1 MMRSL
6 YSAISG
12 LKNHQIYMDVIGN
25 NIANVN
31 TSGYKKNRT
40 TFSTM
45 LGQNMRAASAPDQE
59 NGAFGGTN
67 GIQIGLG
74 ASLGAVDQIMTQ
86 GSAQY
91 TGKDTDMMI
100 EGEGMFILRL
110 AGEELYTRTGNF
122 SFDKSGNLVEPATG
136 AILQGYDAESYYDE
150 DAGWDE
156 IDADDELINVQFF
169 IGMEHP
175 DDADY
180 KLTSYSIDQNGV
192 VMGVYNNSVDTNEPA
207 MTKPIFRIAL
217 ANFTNE
223 SGLTPDGNNLYTQSR
238 NSGEP
243 DRGYAGN
250 SGRGLVIPKNLE
262 MSNVDLA
269 QEFTDMIV
277 AQRGFQANSRVIT
290 VSDTLLQELIDLK
303 RS

>member
-1 MMRSL
+1 
-6 YSAISG
+6 
-12 LKNHQIYMDVIGN
+12 
-25 NIANVN
+25 VN

-45 LGQNMRAASAPDQE
+45 LGQSMRAASAPDQE
-59 NGAFGGTN
+59 DPPAFGGTN

-74 ASLGAVDQIMTQ
+74 AGISSVDQIMTQ

-100 EGEGMFILRL
+100 QGKGMFILNL
-110 AGEELYTRTGNF
+110 NGEIFYTRAGNF
-122 SFDKSGNLVEPATG
+122 SFDENGYLVEPSSG
-136 AILQGYDAESYYDE
+136 AILQGYDAASYYDE
-150 DAGWDE
+150 TDGWNE
-156 IDADDELINVQFF
+156 ITPDDQLVNIRFFLGQEL
-169 IGMEHP
+169 E

-180 KLTSYSIDQNGV
+180 KLTSYSIDKSGV
-192 VMGVYNNSVDTNEPA
+192 IIGDYSNEEE
-207 MTKPIFRIAL
+207 TISRPIYRIAI
-217 ANFTNE
+217 ANFNNE
-223 SGLTPDGNNLYTQSR
+223 SGLTPEGNNFYTQSS

-243 DRGYAGN
+243 NPGYAGDN
-250 SGRGLVIPKNLE
+250 GRGLIIPYNLE

-303 RS
+303 RN